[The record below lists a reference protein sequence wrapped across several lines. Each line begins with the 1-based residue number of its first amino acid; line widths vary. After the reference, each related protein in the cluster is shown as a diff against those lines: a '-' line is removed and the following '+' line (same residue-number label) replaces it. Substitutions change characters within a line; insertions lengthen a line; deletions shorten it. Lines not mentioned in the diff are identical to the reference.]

1 MKYKRT
7 NTEGIDELEGESFG
21 EIIKKYFNRITEW
34 VKPDPADPLWKTIL
48 KSIYKLIAVVIL
60 IALSP
65 VLLII
70 LLFVFFAAI

>member
-7 NTEGIDELEGESFG
+7 KTEGIENLEGESFVG
-21 EIIKKYFNRITEW
+21 LIKKYFNMVKEW

-48 KSIYKLIAVVIL
+48 KSIYKLIAVLVL

-65 VLLII
+65 VLLVV

>member
-7 NTEGIDELEGESFG
+7 KSEGIEDLEGESFG
-21 EIIKKYFNRITEW
+21 GLIRKYFNTIKEW
-34 VKPDPADPLWKTIL
+34 VKPDPADPLWKTLL
-48 KSIYKLIAVVIL
+48 KSIYKLIAVLVL

-65 VLLII
+65 VLLVV

>member
-7 NTEGIDELEGESFG
+7 RSEGIEDLEGENFG
-21 EIIKKYFNRITEW
+21 ELIKKYFNAIKEW
-34 VKPDPADPLWKTIL
+34 VKPDPGDPLWKTIL
-48 KSIYKLIAVVIL
+48 KSIYKLIAVLIL

-65 VLLII
+65 VLLVI

>member
-21 EIIKKYFNRITEW
+21 GLIIKYFNIIKEW
-34 VKPDPADPLWKTIL
+34 VQPEPGDPLWKTIL
-48 KSIYKLIAVVIL
+48 KSVYKLIAVLIL

-65 VLLII
+65 VLLVI